1 MSLSGKK
8 SRAVAGGA
16 QQWLS
21 TIVMFVVALLLT
33 LGPTHIQGS
42 CDIFR
47 GKWVPDSS
55 GPLYTSSSCPQIIR
69 AENCQANGRPDKGY
83 ENWRWKPERC
93 ALPRFDA
100 RRFLKMMRGKTLA
113 FAGDSIAQNQ
123 MDSLLCIL
131 WQVDTPINL
140 SDRRM
145 SKWIFNSTSTTI
157 IRIWSAW
164 LLHNSKEAV
173 GIAPEGLNKVFLDVP
188 DKTLMELLPSF
199 DVLVLSSGHWFVTPS
214 AYILNGKV
222 VGGQGWWPL
231 QAGKMQMNNIDAF
244 GASTETF
251 LTAVA
256 TNPNF
261 KGIAILR
268 TYSPDHYERGA
279 WNVGG
284 SCTGKDKP
292 LDKAVK
298 DGFID
303 AMYGKQVAAFKKVVK
318 NSGKQGSKLKLM
330 SITEPFALRV
340 DGHPGPYTNLD
351 PNKKTQRGP
360 DGRPPSQDCL
370 HWCMPGPIDTW
381 NEMLFETIRR

>member
-1 MSLSGKK
+1 MSLPGKNPP
-8 SRAVAGGA
+8 AVAGGM

-21 TIVMFVVALLLT
+21 TIVMSVAALLLT
-33 LGPTHIQGS
+33 LGPTHAQGT

-55 GPLYTSSSCPQIIR
+55 GPLYTSSSCPLIIR

-83 ENWRWKPERC
+83 ENWRWKPEQC

-100 RRFLKMMRGKTLA
+100 RKFLKMMRGKTLA

-131 WQVDTPINL
+131 SQVDTPINL

-145 SKWIFNSTSTTI
+145 N
-157 IRIWSAW
+157 
-164 LLHNSKEAV
+164 
-173 GIAPEGLNKVFLDVP
+173 
-188 DKTLMELLPSF
+188 KTLMEFLPSF

-222 VGGQGWWPL
+222 IGGQGWWPL

-261 KGIAILR
+261 KG
-268 TYSPDHYERGA
+268 
-279 WNVGG
+279 G
-284 SCTGKDKP
+284 SCTGKVNP

-318 NSGKQGSKLKLM
+318 NSGKQSSKLKLM
-330 SITEPFALRV
+330 SITKPFALRV
-340 DGHPGPYTNLD
+340 DGHPGPYTNVD

-360 DGRPPSQDCL
+360 DGRPPPQDCL